1 MRPMKVIGLIGGMS
15 WESSAVYYR
24 LVNEGVRAR
33 LGGLHNARSLLY
45 TLDFFAIEAM
55 QHAGR
60 WDEAGAVLEDAALR
74 LERGGAECVVLC
86 TNTMHK
92 LADRIEAAVAV
103 PLLHIVDA
111 TASALV
117 ARGFDRVGLLA
128 TAFTMEEEFYRGR
141 LRERFGIEAVVPVEA
156 DRRLVHRVIYDELC
170 QGVVRPESK
179 AAYAAVMRDL
189 AGRGAQAIVLGCTE
203 LMLLVGQ
210 ADTALPLFDT
220 TALHAAAAVDFALA

>member
-1 MRPMKVIGLIGGMS
+1 MAGMRVIGLLGGMS
-15 WESSAVYYR
+15 WESSAAYYR

-33 LGGLHNARSLLY
+33 LGGQHNARSLLY
-45 TLDFFAIEAM
+45 TVDFAAVEAM

-60 WDEAGAVLEDAALR
+60 WDEAGDVLEDGALR
-74 LERGGAECVVLC
+74 LARGGADCVVLC

-92 LADRIEAAVAV
+92 LADRIEAAVGI

-111 TASALV
+111 TASALG
-117 ARGFDRVGLLA
+117 AGGFDRVGLLA
-128 TAFTMEEEFYRGR
+128 TAFTMEQEFYRGR
-141 LRERFGIEAVVPVEA
+141 LRERFGIETVVPVEA

-179 AAYAAVMRDL
+179 VAYAAVMRDL

-203 LMLLVGQ
+203 IMLLVGQ
-210 ADTALPLFDT
+210 ADTELPVFDT
-220 TALHAAAAVDFALA
+220 TALHAAAAVDWALA

>member
-1 MRPMKVIGLIGGMS
+1 VKRIGLLGGMS

-33 LGGLHNARSLLY
+33 LGGQHNARSVLY

-55 QHAGR
+55 QRAGR
-60 WDEAGAVLEDAALR
+60 WDEAGDVLADAAVR
-74 LERGGAECVVLC
+74 LERGGADCVVLC

-141 LRERFGIEAVVPVEA
+141 LRERFGIEAVVPDEA

-203 LMLLVGQ
+203 IMLLVGQ

>member
-1 MRPMKVIGLIGGMS
+1 MRVIGLIGGMS

-24 LVNEGVRAR
+24 LVNQGVRAR
-33 LGGLHNARSLLY
+33 LGGQHNARSLLY
-45 TLDFFAIEAM
+45 TLDFAEVEAM
-55 QHAGR
+55 QHEGR
-60 WDEAGAVLEDAALR
+60 WEEAGGRLEDAARR
-74 LERGGAECVVLC
+74 LERGGADCVVLC

-92 LADRIEAAVAV
+92 LAGRIEAAVSV

-111 TASALV
+111 TAEALV
-117 ARGFDRVGLLA
+117 SRGFDRVGLLA
-128 TAFTMEEEFYRGR
+128 TAFTMEHEFYRGR
-141 LRERFGIEAVVPVEA
+141 LRERFGIEAIVPGDE

-179 AAYAAVMRDL
+179 AAYAGVMREL

-203 LMLLVGQ
+203 IMLLVGQ
-210 ADTALPLFDT
+210 ADTPLPLFDT